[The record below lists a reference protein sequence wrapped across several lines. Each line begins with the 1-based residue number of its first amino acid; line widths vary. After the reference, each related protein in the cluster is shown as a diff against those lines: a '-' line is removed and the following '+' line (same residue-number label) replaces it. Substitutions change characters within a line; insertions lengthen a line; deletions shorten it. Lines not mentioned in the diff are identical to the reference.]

1 MTHIP
6 RPLRRL
12 ALFGLAVA
20 TLTACAGAET
30 PHLQTPRVATPSAVP
45 PGVAAPTVERIGAKP
60 SFRRIEL
67 ETRQTR
73 IDVPGA
79 PVERRS
85 TPVRADDSQP
95 PARRPRAGS
104 SSPPPDPAAYP
115 PSPRPVPLPPP
126 ALTQNATDAFKRDL
140 LRPEVD
146 RMRADDALGR
156 LDPLQQRD
164 LMRRELELRQL
175 GDPLA
180 R

>member
-12 ALFGLAVA
+12 ALLGLAVA
-20 TLTACAGAET
+20 TLTACAGADTPRLET
-30 PHLQTPRVATPSAVP
+30 PRATQ
-45 PGVAAPTVERIGAKP
+45 PGVTSPGVERVGLKP
-60 SFRRIEL
+60 SFRSIEL

-73 IDVPGA
+73 IDVPGES
-79 PVERRS
+79 VERGAIPPRIAE
-85 TPVRADDSQP
+85 TQP
-95 PARRPRAGS
+95 PTRRPRAGS
-104 SSPPPDPAAYP
+104 SSPLPDPAVSPAP
-115 PSPRPVPLPPP
+115 PRPVPLPLPP
-126 ALTQNATDAFKRDL
+126 STQSATDAFKRDL
-140 LRPEVD
+140 LRPEAD